1 MGIRN
6 LDRGKRVE
14 SSQQDELSLTDSFE
28 SPVRE
33 RSLAKL
39 FLELMEIFLIAGA
52 LFLAVNTATAR
63 VRVESISMEP
73 NLYEGEF
80 VVVNRLAYRWSN
92 PERGDIIV
100 FYFPDNPKKRYI
112 KRIIGIE
119 GDFVSVAN
127 GQVFV
132 NGDPLYEPY
141 LASTPEYTGE
151 WQVGL
156 DELFVLGDN
165 RNNSNDSK
173 SWGNLNMDAVIGK
186 AIFIYWPP
194 GDLGLIPHYD
204 LMQNTTN

>member
-119 GDFVSVAN
+119 GDFVSVAD

-141 LASTPEYTGE
+141 LASAPEYAGE